1 MAAIL
6 SEELTRE
13 AVFQA
18 LRERRAYATSGPRIL
33 LRVSLGGHRMGSV
46 LEAPETTEELRLMVV
61 SPDGIDRI
69 EIIRSGQV
77 VERVAGELRR
87 EIQLQGEIHDLRPGE
102 YLYVRVVQD
111 DGGMA
116 WSSPFFVD

>member
-1 MAAIL
+1 
-6 SEELTRE
+6 
-13 AVFQA
+13 
-18 LRERRAYATSGPRIL
+18 
-33 LRVSLGGHRMGSV
+33 MGD
-46 LEAPETTEELRLMVV
+46 
-61 SPDGIDRI
+61 SPAGIDRI

-77 VERVAGELRR
+77 LETVAGELRR
-87 EIQLQGEIHDLRPGE
+87 EIHLQGEIHDLLPGE